1 MKYSICLLLTASQM
15 LAGCTPMVIVRSAAW
30 SIGAPAQAADVDPD
44 ELYWSPAV
52 ISNEN
57 CPEIN
62 GKFLFPKGQNAYG
75 VFFSSDVDSI
85 RMRKEE
91 KKVVLFDV
99 AVSIKSSAEG
109 IKSRAQSD
117 AGDVTDQRTFDKRF
131 GCANGEYVV
140 RGWGAYTGGGDT
152 FTCTA
157 LSYSESH
164 WKIDQE
170 KNLVVNRTQRNPCW
184 LDRGKRDPSRERV
197 LPARVYKRIGDAA
210 LD

>member
-157 LSYSESH
+157 CVFQPSWTVIPREAGH
-164 WKIDQE
+164 AF
-170 KNLVVNRTQRNPCW
+170 
-184 LDRGKRDPSRERV
+184 RGKLDSRCVVTRGVRV
-197 LPARVYKRIGDAA
+197 LHG
-210 LD
+210 